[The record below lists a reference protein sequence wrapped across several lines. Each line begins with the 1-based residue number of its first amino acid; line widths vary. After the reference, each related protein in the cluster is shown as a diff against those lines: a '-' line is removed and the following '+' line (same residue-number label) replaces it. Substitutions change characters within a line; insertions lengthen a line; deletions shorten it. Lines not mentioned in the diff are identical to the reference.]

1 MKLALFSDLH
11 AAAGNLELLLGLLAG
26 EGVERVYNLGDA
38 VGYSG
43 DANRTF
49 ELLRERNV
57 VSVLGNHD
65 LEALARPDPDIQIR
79 TSGGREV
86 GSDFGLT
93 TENKAWIRKLPWQ
106 LVEEEGGVRFAVCH
120 GLISEYAGAPI
131 WENVTADNAAE
142 FLEQVGTD
150 IAFAGHAH
158 EQYYVELAG
167 TRARQVDVEQ
177 ERELKLQ
184 PGRRYVISTGSAAA
198 PSGNPPRPGFVVFD
212 PGAMIANFRKY
223 GAEGNA

>member
-1 MKLALFSDLH
+1 MTLALFSDLH
-11 AAAGNLELLLGLLAG
+11 AAAGNLEFLLGLLAG

-38 VGYSG
+38 AGYSG

-57 VSVLGNHD
+57 ISVLGNHD
-65 LEALARPDPDIQIR
+65 LEALAKPDPNTKIR

-93 TENKAWIRKLPWQ
+93 DENKAWIRKLPKQ
-106 LVEEEGGVRFAVCH
+106 LVEEIDGVRFAVSH

-142 FLEQVGTD
+142 FLEQVGVEV
-150 IAFAGHAH
+150 AFAGHAH

-167 TRARQVDVEQ
+167 SRARQVDIEK

-198 PSGNPPRPGFVVFD
+198 PSGDPPRPGFVIFD
-212 PGAMIANFRKY
+212 PGAGVVEFRKY
-223 GAEGNA
+223 EPT